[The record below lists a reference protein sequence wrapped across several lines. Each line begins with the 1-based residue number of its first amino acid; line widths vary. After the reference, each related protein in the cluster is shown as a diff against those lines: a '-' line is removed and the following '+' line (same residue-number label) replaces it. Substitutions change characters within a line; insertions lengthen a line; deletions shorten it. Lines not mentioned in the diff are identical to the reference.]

1 MNVPELQD
9 CYGDLETL
17 KGEDQSYFLLRLTD
31 LWGEECLNFLDEDEI
46 DQDAENQLIYD
57 L

>member
-1 MNVPELQD
+1 MNVPELQE

-31 LWGEECLNFLDEDEI
+31 LWGEECLSFLDEDEI
-46 DQDAENQLIYD
+46 DQDAENSLIYD